1 MYVEVQQVFRL
12 AEEAAHADGGGVT
25 ADHLALGVWRAASTS
40 GAHILRELG
49 IDEASLR
56 PSSGGA
62 TGRRGWGLQIQP
74 IIQAAGEEAWQMG
87 SRLTRSGHVLLG
99 LVATGQGV
107 LPGVLAAK
115 GISLEGLRER
125 VRAAVSALPRA
136 ERGPSP
142 TGPAATGQALFT
154 VDEAAAFLGIHH
166 QTIRGYI
173 KSGKLPA
180 FRVAGEKVIRI
191 KRDDLMGLLEP
202 VPVGEMI
209 DDA

>member
-1 MYVEVQQVFRL
+1 MYAEVQQVFRL
-12 AEEAAHADGGGVT
+12 ADEAAQADGSGVT
-25 ADHLALGVWRAASTS
+25 ADHLALGVWRAAGTS

-56 PSSGGA
+56 PPSGGA
-62 TGRRGWGLQIQP
+62 PFRRGWGLQIQP

-107 LPGVLAAK
+107 LPGLLAAK
-115 GISLEGLRER
+115 GLSLEALRER
-125 VRAAVSALPRA
+125 VRAAVSASPRA

-142 TGPAATGQALFT
+142 TAAATGQSLFT
-154 VDEAAAFLGIHH
+154 VEEAAAFLGIHH

-180 FRVAGEKVIRI
+180 FRVAGEKIIRI
-191 KRDDLMGLLEP
+191 KRDDLMALLEP
-202 VPVGEMI
+202 VPVDEMI